1 MTYLHGMKL
10 VYLVDAASLRAKRKN
25 ERKESSKAKKPRLIL
40 PQKLSLLVDM
50 KCQPMISLALPFH

>member
-1 MTYLHGMKL
+1 MKL

-25 ERKESSKAKKPRLIL
+25 ERKESSKAKKTRLIL